1 MSNTYPIPAY
11 HFSVEWGGPTIAFHQ
26 VTGLNLEVNVVEF
39 RNGSSPESTVQ
50 KMPGL
55 IKYSNIVLKRGVTK
69 NDTSFFGWIN
79 TIKLNTVERRDI
91 TISLLDE
98 EHAPVMIWKVRNAFP
113 VRYSGPVL
121 TANSSDIAME
131 ELEIAHEGLMLLN

>member
-1 MSNTYPIPAY
+1 MSNTYPMSAY